1 MKRTNERKHRASVLL
16 AFVVLAALLAALIPQ
31 ATTAQAG
38 NIIHVNINAATGGDG
53 ASWGTA
59 YKYLQDALAA
69 AADGDEIWVAKGTYY
84 PDLDEGGNVTDNDRA
99 ASFALKAGVSIYG
112 GFAVGDTSRNQRD
125 WDINLTVLSGAIGGS
140 GSSFHVVTANAISGT
155 VTLDGFT
162 ITAGNANGPTTGGG
176 GMRSSGTSNVE
187 LANIVFSGNQAA
199 GTGGGLD
206 LRSGNAV
213 MNRVTFENNISVNSG
228 GGMFLG
234 SSTGSV
240 LTDVAFI
247 GNKTVSYT
255 HLRAHETI

>member
-53 ASWGTA
+53 ASWATA

-69 AADGDEIWVAKGTYY
+69 AADGNEIWVAKGTYY
-84 PDLDEGGNVTDNDRA
+84 PDLDEAGNVTDDDRA

-125 WDINLTVLSGAIGGS
+125 WDINLTVLGGAIGGS
-140 GSSFHVVTANAISGT
+140 GNSYHVVTASAFSGT
-155 VTLDGFT
+155 ATLDGFT
-162 ITAGNANGPTTGGG
+162 ITSGNANGPTRSGG
-176 GMRSSGTSNVE
+176 GMVSNGAGTLK
-187 LANIVFSGNQAA
+187 LANIIFSGNRAA

-206 LRSGNAV
+206 LRSGTAV
-213 MNRVTFENNISVNSG
+213 
-228 GGMFLG
+228 
-234 SSTGSV
+234 
-240 LTDVAFI
+240 
-247 GNKTVSYT
+247 TVSYT
-255 HLRAHETI
+255 HLRDHETT